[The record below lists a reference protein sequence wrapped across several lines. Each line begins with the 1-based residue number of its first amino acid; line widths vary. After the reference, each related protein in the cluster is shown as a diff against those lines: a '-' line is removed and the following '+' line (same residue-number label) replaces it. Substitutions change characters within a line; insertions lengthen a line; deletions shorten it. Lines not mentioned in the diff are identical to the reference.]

1 MPKIS
6 EYNEKETMKLDE
18 CFKETLARV
27 RPFVL
32 GLTSIETA
40 ELCKIWLNKLNS
52 VTSQRRLRNEY
63 LTELFR
69 QLKMG
74 HIGGI
79 FSRPPPNGFLL
90 PLPKSYHMVPI
101 LDFMKF
107 IVFKE

>member
-1 MPKIS
+1 MPKIR
-6 EYNEKETMKLDE
+6 EYNEEEAMKLDE

-32 GLTSIETA
+32 ALTSA
-40 ELCKIWLNKLNS
+40 ESAKLCKVWLNKLNA

-69 QLKMG
+69 QLKTG
-74 HIGGI
+74 HVGGI

-101 LDFMKF
+101 LRFMKF
-107 IVFKE
+107 IVIKE